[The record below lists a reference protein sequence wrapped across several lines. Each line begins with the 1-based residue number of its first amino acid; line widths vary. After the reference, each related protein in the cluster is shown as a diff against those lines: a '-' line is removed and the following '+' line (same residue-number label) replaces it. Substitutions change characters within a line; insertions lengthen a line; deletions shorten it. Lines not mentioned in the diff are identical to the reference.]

1 MGGRRSASTRLIEN
15 KIRRSCVR
23 GLGDLGKI
31 AKIQSEIAR
40 IQQELQSRRIEAS
53 SGGGMVTAV
62 MNGHG
67 ELVELRID
75 PQVVNPQEVEML
87 QDLILAAVGEAKNR
101 AQRLVQEE
109 MSRIIPAGLA
119 GKIPGL
125 LG

>member
-1 MGGRRSASTRLIEN
+1 
-15 KIRRSCVR
+15 
-23 GLGDLGKI
+23 LGDLGKI
-31 AKIQSEIAR
+31 AKIQSEINR
-40 IQQELQSRRIEAS
+40 IQEELQSKRIEAS

-109 MSRIIPAGLA
+109 MSKIIPAGLA

>member
-1 MGGRRSASTRLIEN
+1 MKGF
-15 KIRRSCVR
+15 
-23 GLGDLGKI
+23 GDLGKI

-40 IQQELQSRRIEAS
+40 IQEELQAQRIEAS

-67 ELVELRID
+67 ELVEIRID

-87 QDLILAAVGEAKNR
+87 QDLILAAIGEAKNR

-109 MSRIIPAGLA
+109 MSKIIPAGLA
-119 GKIPGL
+119 GRIPGL

>member
-1 MGGRRSASTRLIEN
+1 M
-15 KIRRSCVR
+15 R

-40 IQQELQSRRIEAS
+40 IQEELQFRRIEAS

-109 MSRIIPAGLA
+109 MSKIIPAGLA

-125 LG
+125 LS